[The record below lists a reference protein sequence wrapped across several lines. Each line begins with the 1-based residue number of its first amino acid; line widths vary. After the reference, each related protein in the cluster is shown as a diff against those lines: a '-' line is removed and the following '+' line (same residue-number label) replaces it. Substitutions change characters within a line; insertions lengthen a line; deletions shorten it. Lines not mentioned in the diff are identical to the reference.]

1 MPAVDW
7 KAAIRYA
14 QLVNI
19 AYSVAPAAPYTPGAI
34 AAITQAGFT
43 FVEALY
49 GNELATDISPHS
61 GETVTYGFLATS
73 AAGELIAA
81 IRGTETIEEWL
92 HDFAFL
98 FVPNPIHAGGGL
110 TEDGFTAI
118 YRSLRAGADP
128 NTPTAIAAIT
138 NLVSTSGASSIT
150 VTGHSLGAALATLLA
165 LDAGLNSG
173 IGSSGTTVYTFASP
187 RTGDHFF
194 AGSFNATIPESYRI
208 YNRTDLVPQLP
219 PILPLPYEHT
229 NTPFELVAPMGAIQ
243 NNLACAHDLKTY
255 LWLMGQQVGANP
267 YSAAAACL
275 GSSYP
280 GPPIP
285 G

>member
-1 MPAVDW
+1 MPAIDW
-7 KAAIRYA
+7 KAAIGYA
-14 QLVNI
+14 LLVEI
-19 AYSVAPAAPYTPGAI
+19 AESVQPSAEYSPGNI
-34 AAITQAGFT
+34 AAIQALGYGFSQT
-43 FVEALY
+43 LY
-49 GNELATDISPHS
+49 GNELATDVDPHL
-61 GETVTYGFLATS
+61 GETVTYGFLAIS
-73 AAGELIAA
+73 PSKELVA
-81 IRGTETIEEWL
+81 ILRGTDTIWEWI
-92 HDFAFL
+92 HDAAFL
-98 FVPNPIHAGGGL
+98 MIPDPIQSASGM
-110 TEDGFTAI
+110 TEDGFSVI
-118 YRSLRAGADP
+118 YKSLRVGRDPNSTTAAASAGAYLK
-128 NTPTAIAAIT
+128 AGQAQ
-138 NLVSTSGASSIT
+138 T
-150 VTGHSLGAALATLLA
+150 VTVSGHSLGGALATLLTLDIA
-165 LDAGLNSG
+165 LNTECRTPA
-173 IGSSGTTVYTFASP
+173 VYTFASP

-255 LWLMGQQVGANP
+255 LWLMGRQVGANP
-267 YSAAAACL
+267 YPAAAACQ

>member
-43 FVEALY
+43 FVDALY

-128 NTPTAIAAIT
+128 NSPTAIAAIT

-187 RTGDHFF
+187 RVGELMFQHTYD
-194 AGSFNATIPESYRI
+194 SVVPDTYRI
-208 YNRTDLVPQLP
+208 YNRPDIVPQAP
-219 PILPLPYEHT
+219 PFPYEHVG
-229 NTPFELVAPMGAIQ
+229 NDLELNPPFNSV
-243 NNLACAHDLKTY
+243 NSTLACWHSLDTY
-255 LWLMGQQVGANP
+255 LWLMDKEAGGNTLKVD
-267 YSAAAACL
+267 AACR
-275 GSSYP
+275 GSGYP
-280 GPPIP
+280 GPV
-285 G
+285 

>member
-19 AYSVAPAAPYTPGAI
+19 AYSVGPAAPYTPGAI
-34 AAITQAGFT
+34 AAIAQAGYT
-43 FVEALY
+43 YVEALY
-49 GNELATDISPHS
+49 GNELATDVSPHS

-73 AAGELIAA
+73 AAGELVAA

-128 NTPTAIAAIT
+128 NSPTAIDAIT
-138 NLVSTSGASSIT
+138 NLVSTSGVSSIT

-173 IGSSGTTVYTFASP
+173 VGSSGTTVYTFASP
-187 RTGDHFF
+187 RVGELMFQHTYD
-194 AGSFNATIPESYRI
+194 SVVPDTYRI
-208 YNRTDLVPQLP
+208 YNRPDIVPQAP
-219 PILPLPYEHT
+219 PFPYEHVG
-229 NTPFELVAPMGAIQ
+229 NDLELNPPFNSV
-243 NNLACAHDLKTY
+243 NSTLACWHSLDTY
-255 LWLMGQQVGANP
+255 LWLMDKEAGGNTLKVD
-267 YSAAAACL
+267 AACR
-275 GSSYP
+275 GSGYP
-280 GPPIP
+280 GPV
-285 G
+285 